1 MYRLTELKRLAE
13 TYLEAHPVLSAHGLS
28 IQICG
33 RSNNVIIGRLLAGHK
48 VSGPNLEVL
57 SDWFDEHWPK
67 RVPWPEGIARNGAA
81 KEAAE

>member
-13 TYLEAHPVLSAHGLS
+13 SYLKAHPGLSAHALS

-33 RSNNVIIGRLLAGHK
+33 RSNNVIIGRLIAGHK

-57 SDWFDEHWPK
+57 SDFFDGHWPQN
-67 RVPWPEGIARNGAA
+67 VAWPEGIARNGAT